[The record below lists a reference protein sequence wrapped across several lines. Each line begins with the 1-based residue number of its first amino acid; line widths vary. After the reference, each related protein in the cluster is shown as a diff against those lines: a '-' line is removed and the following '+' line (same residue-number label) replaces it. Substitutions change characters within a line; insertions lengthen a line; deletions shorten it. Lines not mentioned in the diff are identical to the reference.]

1 MVLHLIDY
9 VGFFICSLLSQ
20 KKKTKKKKKKQ
31 LENFADLHLCGE
43 LDTVKVRKLL
53 SNAVSKQYVIFEL
66 D

>member
-9 VGFFICSLLSQ
+9 VGFFICSFLSQ
-20 KKKTKKKKKKQ
+20 KKKTKKKKKQ